1 MNAAKTLPDPQA
13 PPRFAGKLSPA
24 QRNFLPLMAQLI
36 RQWRRA
42 IDRQLQPIGLTEAT
56 WLPLLHLARA
66 TTPMRQKDLAASIG
80 LDSSS
85 VVRLLDGLQTAGL
98 IERLEG
104 EDRRVKTV
112 HLTPQGVTTVAQV
125 EALVEQARE
134 RLLAGVPARDMQAAY
149 RVLEQIGA
157 ALASNESDLP

>member
-1 MNAAKTLPDPQA
+1 MSTSRTLPA
-13 PPRFAGKLSPA
+13 PRLATHTRLSPA
-24 QRNFLPLMAQLI
+24 QRNFMPLMAQLI

-42 IDRQLQPIGLTEAT
+42 VDRQLEPMGLTEAT
-56 WLPLLHLARA
+56 WMPLLHLARA
-66 TTPMRQKDLAASIG
+66 PEPMRQKDLAASLA

-85 VVRLLDGLQTAGL
+85 VVRLLDGLQAAGL

-112 HLTPQGVTTVAQV
+112 HLTAQGLRTVERV
-125 EALVEQARE
+125 EALVDEARE
-134 RLLAGVPARDMQAAY
+134 KLFGDIPARDMQAAF

-157 ALASNESDLP
+157 ALACAEKK

>member
-1 MNAAKTLPDPQA
+1 MSAARTLPA
-13 PPRFAGKLSPA
+13 PRLATGTRLSPA
-24 QRNFLPLMAQLI
+24 QRNFMPLMAQLI

-42 IDRQLQPIGLTEAT
+42 VDRQLEPMGLTEAT
-56 WLPLLHLARA
+56 WMPLLHLARA
-66 TTPMRQKDLAASIG
+66 PEPMRQKDLAASLA

-85 VVRLLDGLQTAGL
+85 VVRLLDGLQAAGL

-112 HLTPQGVTTVAQV
+112 HLTAQGLRTVERV
-125 EALVEQARE
+125 EALVDEARE
-134 RLLAGVPARDMQAAY
+134 KLLGDIPARDMQAAF

-157 ALASNESDLP
+157 ALASAEKK